1 MAIEQTPPAGE
12 FNLATLLNILW
23 RRRLIVLGLPMLGL
37 IVGIAYGV
45 LGTKRWSATANIRPG
60 ITSFSPAGEPFRQ
73 WQLKDITTWYDK
85 MMYRT
90 ELNRRLGLPRDSRP
104 VIKSEFIATG
114 LTNLAGGEVVTL
126 WTTGTSPEMAAAIID
141 TSIAMFQ
148 QYAESDTLSSQ
159 IKLTRDGLRLQVDV
173 LRTRLMT
180 VDKREAGLNLDLES
194 ARAESLIVSVMDQE
208 LGFEL
213 EKLQEKRDF
222 FSRRVEKLDEDL
234 PALERDLNQV
244 ETVLADVATGPGPEA
259 GQAIDPESIPRWA
272 RRDAVLDGGDVLG
285 GLAEI
290 RLRLQNERARNLAL
304 QDSFRYEMQVTAL
317 EFRKREI
324 KREATVESKL
334 RDIEKKIG
342 DLELE
347 REYEL
352 PVKRQEIRNDINS
365 RLIQMGTLAPL
376 QRVGD
381 TLVSEKPVRPRGKRA
396 TLILVFLGLIGGVTL
411 GFVWDYLAS
420 HRQEILKP

>member
-1 MAIEQTPPAGE
+1 
-12 FNLATLLNILW
+12 
-23 RRRLIVLGLPMLGL
+23 LGLPL
-37 IVGIAYGV
+37 
-45 LGTKRWSATANIRPG
+45 
-60 ITSFSPAGEPFRQ
+60 
-73 WQLKDITTWYDK
+73 
-85 MMYRT
+85 
-90 ELNRRLGLPRDSRP
+90 DSRP

-126 WTTGTSPEMAAAIID
+126 WTTATSPELAAALVD
-141 TSIAMFQ
+141 TSIALFQ
-148 QYAESDTLSSQ
+148 EYAESDTLSSQ

-194 ARAESLIVSVMDQE
+194 ARAESLIVAVMDQE

-222 FSRRVEKLDEDL
+222 FSHRVEKLNEGL

-244 ETVLADVATGPGPEA
+244 ESVLAEVATGRGSEA
-259 GQAIDPESIPRWA
+259 GQTLDPESIPGWV
-272 RRDAVLDGGDVLG
+272 RRDAVLDGGDVLS

-304 QDSFRYEMQVTAL
+304 QDSFRYEMQVTGL

-347 REYEL
+347 REFEL
-352 PVKRQEIRNDINS
+352 PVKRQEISNDINS

-411 GFVWDYLAS
+411 GFVWDYLSA

>member
-23 RRRLIVLGLPMLGL
+23 RRRLIVLGLPLLGL
-37 IVGIAYGV
+37 VVGITYGV

-90 ELNRRLGLPRDSRP
+90 ELNRRLGLPRDSRQ

-159 IKLTRDGLRLQVDV
+159 IKLTRDGLRLQVEV
-173 LRTRLMT
+173 LKTRLMT
-180 VDKREAGLNLDLES
+180 VDKREASLNLDLEA
-194 ARAESLIVSVMDQE
+194 ARAESLIVSVMDLE

-213 EKLQEKRDF
+213 EKLQQKQDF
-222 FSRRVEKLDEDL
+222 FSRRAKSLDKDL
-234 PALERDLNQV
+234 PALEKDLGQI
-244 ETVLADVATGPGPEA
+244 ESVLAQVATDSDRGTDQALDPAAIPG
-259 GQAIDPESIPRWA
+259 WA

-304 QDSFRYEMQVTAL
+304 QDSFSYESQVTAL

-324 KREATVESKL
+324 KREATVQSKL

-342 DLELE
+342 DLQLE

-352 PVKRQEIRNDINS
+352 PVKRQEIHNDINS